1 MATKIVLTDL
11 DLQGTAK
18 VTGLP
23 APTAASDAANKQY
36 VDSAVEGIA
45 WKDSARVSTQGNI
58 SIASPG
64 ATIDGI
70 TMALND
76 RVLVRSQ
83 STGSENGIYVWN
95 GAAVPMTRTADAS
108 TFDELEQATVTVEEG
123 TSAGAT
129 FRQTAVNGTLGTT
142 PVAFTSFGTATP
154 AATTTTAGAVRL
166 STQAEVDAGAVTD
179 EAVTPETLNAWSKAP
194 KRFSQDFGDGS
205 ATSYAITHNLN
216 TRDLQV
222 TVRQTTG
229 TFDEVIC
236 EYEFTSVNQ
245 ITLKFNTAPA
255 TNALRVFLLG

>member
-11 DLQGTAK
+11 DLQGSAK

-23 APTAASDAANKQY
+23 APVAASDAANKGY
-36 VDSAVEGIA
+36 VDSAVEGLA
-45 WKDSARVSTQGNI
+45 WKDSVRVATQGNI

-83 STGSENGIYVWN
+83 STGSENGIYIWN
-95 GAAVPMTRTADAS
+95 GSAVPMTRAADAS

-129 FRQTAVNGTLGTT
+129 FRQTAVNGTLGVTA
-142 PVAFTSFGTATP
+142 VAFTSFGTSTP
-154 AATTTTAGAVRL
+154 SATTTTSGTVRL
-166 STQAEVDAGAVTD
+166 ATQVEVDAGTVAD
-179 EAVTPETLNAWSKAP
+179 EAVTPETLNNWSKAA
-194 KRFSQDFGDGS
+194 KRYSQDFGDGS

-216 TRDLQV
+216 TRDLHVQ
-222 TVRQTTG
+222 VRQTTG
-229 TFDEVIC
+229 TFDEVVC
-236 EYEFTSVNQ
+236 EIEYTTVNQ

-255 TNALRVFLLG
+255 TNALRVIILG